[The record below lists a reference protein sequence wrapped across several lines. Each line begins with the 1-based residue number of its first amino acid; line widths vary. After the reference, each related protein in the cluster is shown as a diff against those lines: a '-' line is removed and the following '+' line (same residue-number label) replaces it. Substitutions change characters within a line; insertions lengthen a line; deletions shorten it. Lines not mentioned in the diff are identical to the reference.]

1 MTAVEATEDAASK
14 DEPEGEHRQGVPA
27 EADPEETGALATVRR
42 GLALSPELRVGLGG
56 TLILALI
63 ATAGRLVV
71 PIAVQ
76 QVIDRGI
83 LAGIE
88 AGAGESSGG
97 ATDVDLRFVAWMVG
111 LAVLA
116 VFVTGGMTS
125 WMHMRLARVSESA
138 LSHLRIRAFRHIHD
152 LSMLHQASEQRG
164 SLVSR
169 VTSDIDQISRF
180 LQWGG
185 LQLLTNSAQ
194 ALLALVVML
203 VYSVPLGLV
212 VLATVPVIVGTI
224 RWFQTRLDSAFSA
237 VRSKVGRMLAVL
249 AEAVVAAP
257 VIRAYG
263 IENRTRRRLTDAIE
277 DHRVAAVHAGWLSA
291 TFSGAGE
298 MLSALVVAVTLIIGA
313 TMAVQ
318 GAVTIGTVVAFMFLI
333 QLFVQPVQ
341 FLGESVNEAQV
352 AVAGWRR
359 VLDVMDIPPDV
370 ADPGPDGRR
379 LPDGTLGIVFDGVSF
394 RYPLK
399 GESAATASG
408 HLAVRDV
415 SLEIAPQ
422 TNVAVVGETGSGKTT
437 FAKLLCRLMDP
448 TAGEVRVGG
457 IDVRTVAFRSLRDR
471 VVMVPQ
477 EGSLFRGTI
486 ADNIRMG
493 QPDATDADIRAVFVE
508 LGLDEWL
515 DELERGI
522 GTQVGERGGSLS
534 IGERQLVTL
543 VRAAIA
549 DPDLLVLDEAT
560 SSVDPATEVRI
571 SRALGLLSESRTVV
585 TVAHRLSTAEAADR
599 VLVFDDGVVV
609 EDGTHAE
616 LSVAGG
622 VYSGL
627 FEAWQRGTAGA

>member
-1 MTAVEATEDAASK
+1 MTTVAEPAAGTGDDADPPVDGAVESRDHAS
-14 DEPEGEHRQGVPA
+14 D
-27 EADPEETGALATVRR
+27 GALATVRR
-42 GLALSPELRVGLGG
+42 GIALSPELRVGLGG
-56 TLILALI
+56 TLILAII

-88 AGAGESSGG
+88 PGSGDAGAS
-97 ATDVDLRFVAWMVG
+97 TVDMGFVIWMVG

-116 VFVTGGMTS
+116 VFVTGGVTS
-125 WMHMRLARVSESA
+125 WMHMRLAKVSESA

-185 LQLLTNSAQ
+185 LQLLTNSGQ
-194 ALLALVVML
+194 AMLAIAVML
-203 VYSVPLGLV
+203 FYSVPLGLV

-224 RWFQTRLDSAFSA
+224 RWFQTRLDAAFGV

-263 IENRTRRRLTDAIE
+263 IEDRTRTRLTDAIE
-277 DHRVAAVHAGWLSA
+277 DHRVAAVRAGWLSA
-291 TFSGAGE
+291 SFSGAGE
-298 MLSALVVAVTLIIGA
+298 MLSAFVVAVTLVIGA
-313 TMAVQ
+313 SMAV
-318 GAVTIGTVVAFMFLI
+318 GGSVTIGTVVAFMFLI

-341 FLGESVNEAQV
+341 FLGEAVNEAQV

-370 ADPGPDGRR
+370 ADPGDRGHP
-379 LPDGTLGIVFDGVSF
+379 LPAGTLGIVFDDVAF

-399 GESAATASG
+399 GENALTASG
-408 HLAVRDV
+408 HLALRDV
-415 SLEIAPQ
+415 SLEIVPQ

-448 TAGEVRVGG
+448 TSGEVRIGG
-457 IDVRTVAFRSLRDR
+457 VDVRTVAFRSLRDR

-493 QPDATDADIRAVFVE
+493 QPDATDAQIRAVFVD

-515 DELERGI
+515 DELEQGI

-571 SRALGLLSESRTVV
+571 SRALGRLTESRTVV
-585 TVAHRLSTAEAADR
+585 TIAHRLSTAEAADR
-599 VLVFDDGVVV
+599 VLVFDNGVVA
-609 EDGTHAE
+609 EDGTHTE
-616 LSVAGG
+616 LVAANG
-622 VYSGL
+622 VYAGL
-627 FEAWQRGTAGA
+627 YEAWQRGTSAL